1 MRQGSSRL
9 QQRVAGFELVEQV
22 AAGPLATV
30 YRARGATGWAAIKIY
45 EPEQSARWSE
55 RVHREADV
63 QAKLAHPCVARLHG
77 AGVLD
82 DGAFYLASEWIE
94 GRRLEDRLG
103 GGPIEWDELA
113 PIAWSISR
121 GLHAIHAAGVV
132 HRDLKPSN
140 VMLPRAG
147 EPPAVILDFGHALL
161 LDDERLTET
170 GQILGTASYTAP
182 EQAAGRPLDG
192 RADLYALG
200 VILYRGLTGFL
211 PFDGPS
217 AAEVLRRHVSEPVV
231 RPSLRAPAR
240 AIPRAVE
247 DLCMW
252 LLAKEPEARVPST
265 RVLVLTL
272 QGMAR
277 ELSVA

>member
-1 MRQGSSRL
+1 M
-9 QQRVAGFELVEQV
+9 QQKV
-22 AAGPLATV
+22 
-30 YRARGATGWAAIKIY
+30 
-45 EPEQSARWSE
+45 
-55 RVHREADV
+55 
-63 QAKLAHPCVARLHG
+63 AHPSVARLH
-77 AGVLD
+77 ASGVLD
-82 DGAFYLASEWIE
+82 DGAFYLVSEWID
-94 GRRLEDRLG
+94 GVRLEDRLAA
-103 GGPIEWDELA
+103 GPMEWHELG

-147 EPPAVILDFGHALL
+147 EPAVILDFGHALL

-170 GQILGTASYTAP
+170 GQILGTASYIAP
-182 EQAAGRPLDG
+182 EQASGHPLDG

-200 VILYRGLTGFL
+200 VILYRGLTGCL

-217 AAEVLRRHVSEPVV
+217 SAEVLRRHVSEPVV
-231 RPSLRAPAR
+231 RPTERAPSR
-240 AIPRAVE
+240 TIPRAAE

-252 LLAKEPEARVPST
+252 LLAKEPAARVPNT
-265 RVLVLTL
+265 RVLILTL

-277 ELSVA
+277 ELSV